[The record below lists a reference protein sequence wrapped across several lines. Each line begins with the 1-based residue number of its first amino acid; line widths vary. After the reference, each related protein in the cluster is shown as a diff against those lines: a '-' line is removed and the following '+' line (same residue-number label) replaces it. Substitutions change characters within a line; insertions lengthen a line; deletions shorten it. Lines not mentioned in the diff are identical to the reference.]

1 MTAPMSGGRRRI
13 DRVLASDFLADLDD
27 ADLETLRELRGEAEQ
42 EEVDLSY
49 VRRLIQGR
57 IDIAEAERHRRV
69 TGGNAPSIIDQLASI
84 LSDES
89 VATASSSRHLSAE
102 PSRVDEHRRVVERVI
117 SDVRMSDVSEL
128 SDDQLDGALRVLRQ
142 HEQRVSDLRRQVQT
156 VVDSLSG
163 EVGRRMAAA
172 ADVVF

>member
-13 DRVLASDFLADLDD
+13 DRVLASEFLDDLDD
-27 ADLETLRELRGEAEQ
+27 ASLETLRELRLEAEQ

-69 TGGNAPSIIDQLASI
+69 TGGDGISIIDQLATI
-84 LSDES
+84 LADEN
-89 VATASSSRHLSAE
+89 SSTTGSGRHLTAE

-117 SDVRMSDVSEL
+117 SDVRMSDVSVLTDE
-128 SDDQLDGALRVLRQ
+128 QLDGALTVLRQ

-163 EVGRRMAAA
+163 EIGRRMAAA
-172 ADVVF
+172 ADVAF